1 MAGKKTLIARRSSME
16 TSAGSAMPVQQSLR
30 DMVLGMLSVAAVK
43 GTTRVPLTDFFG
55 AFEAVVEAHP
65 DRFPPMH
72 FTRNACSVYSKRL
85 DDAVQSFVGGSIE
98 LPNPSLQFLEIK
110 QDAARRH
117 IAWLSDKYSTD
128 IASNLEPLT
137 EEFLTSV
144 QRRAKV
150 K

>member
-1 MAGKKTLIARRSSME
+1 MSGRKTLSTRRSSMV
-16 TSAGSAMPVQQSLR
+16 TSAASAMPVQQSLR

-72 FTRNACSVYSKRL
+72 FTKNACSVYSKRL

-110 QDAARRH
+110 QDAAKRH
-117 IAWLSDKYSTD
+117 IAWLSESM
-128 IASNLEPLT
+128 PLT
-137 EEFLTSV
+137 SPETLNL
-144 QRRAKV
+144 
-150 K
+150 

>member
-1 MAGKKTLIARRSSME
+1 MSGKKALSARRLSMDARPKSV
-16 TSAGSAMPVQQSLR
+16 TPVQQSLR

-55 AFEAVVEAHP
+55 AFEGVVEAHP

-117 IAWLSDKYSTD
+117 IAWLSDKYATD

-137 EEFLTSV
+137 EEFLTRV
-144 QRRAKV
+144 QRCAGK
-150 K
+150 

>member
-1 MAGKKTLIARRSSME
+1 MGKKASGAGRLPME
-16 TSAGSAMPVQQSLR
+16 TSVGDTMPVQQSLR

-43 GTTRVPLTDFFG
+43 GTTRVPLTDFYG

-117 IAWLSDKYSTD
+117 IAWLSDKYDTD
-128 IASNLEPLT
+128 IARNLEPLT
-137 EEFLTSV
+137 KEFLSRV
-144 QRRAKV
+144 QRHAKD